1 MAAKSQME
9 KMLMNPRKRDTSSV
23 ENVGACQVDL
33 MCVFVWKNKC
43 QTHEAA
49 RQIYTLAFINE
60 CDLRRKMCGWKG
72 RGNTQAMQPQS
83 RFSRLNISHN
93 CRRFFNFRS
102 LKKGPLFPHL
112 LTPPPPPP
120 SSATLF
126 LPHAA
131 CVPNW
136 NEMRI

>member
-60 CDLRRKMCGWKG
+60 CDLRRKMCGWRG

-112 LTPPPPPP
+112 LPPPLRLQPLFFYH
-120 SSATLF
+120 TLRASQTGMKCEF
-126 LPHAA
+126 
-131 CVPNW
+131 
-136 NEMRI
+136 E